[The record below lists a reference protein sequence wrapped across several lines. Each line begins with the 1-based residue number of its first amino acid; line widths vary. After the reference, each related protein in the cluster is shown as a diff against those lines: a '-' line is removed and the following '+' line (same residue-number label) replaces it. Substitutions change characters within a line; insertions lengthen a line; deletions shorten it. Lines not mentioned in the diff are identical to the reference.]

1 MAIQDSR
8 RLSMVIE
15 HLYPNLEHYDEK
27 VYRLQNDSDGNGSYI
42 KYWNPANGA
51 EPTDKQIA
59 DAKEDAI
66 NAFWWKKLR
75 AKRNKLLSETDE
87 YAVADRPA
95 QQDWVDYRKT
105 LRDLPSTVTKP
116 SFEILNSRNRIFGQS
131 DIDNLFPTKPG
142 A

>member
-15 HLYPNLEHYDEK
+15 HLYPNLDHYNK
-27 VYRLQNDSDGNGSYI
+27 NVYILRNDSDGNGSYI

-51 EPTDKQIA
+51 KPTDKQIA

-87 YAVADRPA
+87 YAVADRPV

-116 SFEILNSRNRIFGQS
+116 TFEILNSRNRIFGQS